1 MKTKIISIAI
11 IAMILIASIIT
22 ISSASGLPSFVENP
36 QNMTASNLDPNTENK
51 VTSIA
56 GQIIGVVQTIGVAV
70 AVIMLVVYAIKYI
83 SAAPSEKADI
93 KKGAIGYVVGAL
105 ILFAATGVLQII
117 KTFTTETVL
126 K

>member
-1 MKTKIISIAI
+1 MKTKIISIVI
-11 IAMILIASIIT
+11 IAMVLIASLIT
-22 ISSASGLPSFVENP
+22 ISNAKGLPDFVENP
-36 QNMTASNLDPNTENK
+36 NGMEANIDSNTEGK
-51 VTSIA
+51 ITKISSQV
-56 GQIIGVVQTIGVAV
+56 IGVVQTVGVAV

-117 KTFTTETVL
+117 KNFTDGTLTNQ
-126 K
+126 